1 MKNIALGIGI
11 MVKILN
17 IILNVTKSLKKDSF
31 KLNLMSKKGKLSML
45 KSLAISLEKEMSMN

>member
-1 MKNIALGIGI
+1 MKNIVLGIGI

-17 IILNVTKSLKKDSF
+17 IILNGTRSLKKDSF
-31 KLNLMSKKGKLSML
+31 KLNLMSKKEKLNML